1 MDDQNNS
8 NSNIDNIFEY
18 QEFYLQ
24 AFNIIHKIIVCKKNE
39 EVIIKSN
46 KYELFLNYNELST
59 LTKLKFL
66 SIDEAYNYLIN
77 LFDENKIVV
86 KSILINKSIQISF
99 NEEYQNK
106 DIELCLIYNKRSKN
120 ILFEE
125 LNSTIKSLKYE
136 IEKLKKENND
146 LKELIKNEIN
156 NKENEN
162 KIENNSINLNYND
175 IHIYKDFVVN
185 NTKLMLEKE
194 IENAEK
200 ISIEYEKKA
209 DELNNLAKDVLKK
222 GNKEKAKKI
231 LKKKNTYIDLIKTI
245 EGILALMENQK
256 LMLDTSSEMRKVICS
271 AKFGINS
278 INESIK
284 EQHQKLDEIKNAEK
298 KVDEMPLKI
307 EKKII
312 DDDEKEIKKEMEEF
326 FKKIEILQKSLQK
339 GIYANIISFDG
350 MNVEDLKCIKNQM
363 EIAQKKEKEITD
375 FLESYNKEKNKEL
388 EEFFKEKAIELKEEE
403 EEEFFEEIEKEI
415 EEENKKEKK

>member
-1 MDDQNNS
+1 
-8 NSNIDNIFEY
+8 
-18 QEFYLQ
+18 
-24 AFNIIHKIIVCKKNE
+24 
-39 EVIIKSN
+39 
-46 KYELFLNYNELST
+46 
-59 LTKLKFL
+59 
-66 SIDEAYNYLIN
+66 
-77 LFDENKIVV
+77 
-86 KSILINKSIQISF
+86 
-99 NEEYQNK
+99 
-106 DIELCLIYNKRSKN
+106 
-120 ILFEE
+120 
-125 LNSTIKSLKYE
+125 
-136 IEKLKKENND
+136 
-146 LKELIKNEIN
+146 
-156 NKENEN
+156 
-162 KIENNSINLNYND
+162 
-175 IHIYKDFVVN
+175 
-185 NTKLMLEKE
+185 
-194 IENAEK
+194 
-200 ISIEYEKKA
+200 
-209 DELNNLAKDVLKK
+209 
-222 GNKEKAKKI
+222 
-231 LKKKNTYIDLIKTI
+231 
-245 EGILALMENQK
+245 MENQK
-256 LMLDTSSEMRKVICS
+256 LMLDTSSEMRKVICC

-350 MNVEDLKCIKNQM
+350 INVEDLKCIKNQM

>member
-24 AFNIIHKIIVCKKNE
+24 AFNIIHKIIVCKRNE

-66 SIDEAYNYLIN
+66 SIDEAYNYLIE

-120 ILFEE
+120 ILLFEE

-146 LKELIKNEIN
+146 LKEIIKNEIN

-326 FKKIEILQKSLQK
+326 FKKIEIL
-339 GIYANIISFDG
+339 IEF
-350 MNVEDLKCIKNQM
+350 
-363 EIAQKKEKEITD
+363 TD
-375 FLESYNKEKNKEL
+375 FLESYNKEEFKEL